1 MTENLLSIV
10 FTLKSTDATSIP
22 LHSGRIAQGAV
33 LAWLQRY
40 KPELAV
46 KMHDH
51 YQRLY
56 TVSGLQGALKKDGR
70 WLKVAKG
77 ESLWFRFTALHPEI
91 IDAFLEIAAREE
103 PGPGFDD
110 ERLQPGAVLAPPV
123 EHESVSITS
132 FEQLAAGSER
142 LADAGDIST
151 DVSLRFLSPTCFI
164 ENGQSLPLPVPRY
177 VFGNLFNQWQNA
189 SPFPLPVEEVGHF
202 IENIHLVYTSLKTDT
217 VDFKKFRRVG
227 YEGVARFGLHPKMPV
242 LYRMVLQL
250 LAEFAFYAGV
260 GSHTAMGLGQTVREA
275 R

>member
-91 IDAFLEIAAREE
+91 IDAFLEIAARLLQFV
-103 PGPGFDD
+103 G
-110 ERLQPGAVLAPPV
+110 RLPKENFV
-123 EHESVSITS
+123 ELLLVTRDRH
-132 FEQLAAGSER
+132 
-142 LADAGDIST
+142 
-151 DVSLRFLSPTCFI
+151 
-164 ENGQSLPLPVPRY
+164 
-177 VFGNLFNQWQNA
+177 FNA
-189 SPFPLPVEEVGHF
+189 IDG
-202 IENIHLVYTSLKTDT
+202 
-217 VDFKKFRRVG
+217 
-227 YEGVARFGLHPKMPV
+227 
-242 LYRMVLQL
+242 LQL
-250 LAEFAFYAGV
+250 RVF
-260 GSHTAMGLGQTVREA
+260 
-275 R
+275 

>member
-1 MTENLLSIV
+1 
-10 FTLKSTDATSIP
+10 
-22 LHSGRIAQGAV
+22 
-33 LAWLQRY
+33 
-40 KPELAV
+40 
-46 KMHDH
+46 MHDH

-123 EHESVSITS
+123 EHEWVRITG
-132 FEQLAAGSER
+132 FEQPAAGSER

-164 ENGQSLPLPVPRY
+164 ENGQSLPLPVA
-177 VFGNLFNQWQNA
+177 VMF
-189 SPFPLPVEEVGHF
+189 
-202 IENIHLVYTSLKTDT
+202 LVTCSTSG
-217 VDFKKFRRVG
+217 R
-227 YEGVARFGLHPKMPV
+227 MPV
-242 LYRMVLQL
+242 LFRSLSKRWVILSRTFIWSTP
-250 LAEFAFYAGV
+250 A
-260 GSHTAMGLGQTVREA
+260 
-275 R
+275 